1 MTVCTAFP
9 NPKSGA
15 LTSEFLRLCSENG
28 LSISPEIAEK
38 CVQHLLLVLEVNKT
52 TNLTR
57 ITDLHEALVLH
68 LFDSLTLLPYLCAAL
83 EGPCLD
89 MGTGAGFP
97 GIPLCLCSDRHFT
110 LLDSV
115 GKKVRAVSSFIESLG
130 LASRCEAVQDRVESF
145 AASHPSS
152 YVAVTARAMSS
163 LPVLVEYA
171 APLLVTGGYLIVSKG
186 NPTRD
191 ELNQG
196 NRAGKICGMRLVKQS
211 SLELPLDLGHR
222 EILVYERYAK
232 PQIALPRAV
241 GAAKKSPLG

>member
-1 MTVCTAFP
+1 MTVCAAFP
-9 NPKSGA
+9 NPKSDA

-68 LFDSLTLLPYLCAAL
+68 LFDSLTLLPYLCAVPD
-83 EGPCLD
+83 GPCLD

-115 GKKVRAVSSFIESLG
+115 GKKVHAVSSFIESLG
-130 LASRCEAVQDRVESF
+130 LASRCDAVQDRVESF
-145 AASHPSS
+145 ASS
-152 YVAVTARAMSS
+152 CPGSYAAVTARA
-163 LPVLVEYA
+163 LVEYA

-191 ELNQG
+191 ELDHG
-196 NRAGKICGMRLVKQS
+196 NRAAKICGMRFLQQS

-222 EILVYERYAK
+222 EILVYERCAK
-232 PQIALPRAV
+232 PQVVLPRAI

>member
-1 MTVCTAFP
+1 MCAAFL
-9 NPKSGA
+9 NPESNA
-15 LTSEFLRLCSENG
+15 LTSEFLHLCSENG
-28 LSISPEIAEK
+28 LSISPEIAER
-38 CVQHLLLVLEVNKT
+38 CVQHLLLVLEVNKAI
-52 TNLTR
+52 NLTR

-68 LFDSLTLLPYLCAAL
+68 IFDSLTLLPYLCAAPD
-83 EGPCLD
+83 GPCLD

-115 GKKVRAVSSFIESLG
+115 GKKVHAVSSFIKSLG
-130 LASRCEAVQDRVESF
+130 LASRCDAVQDRVESF
-145 AASHPSS
+145 ASS
-152 YVAVTARAMSS
+152 RRGSYAAVTARAMSS

-171 APLLVTGGYLIVSKG
+171 APLLVSGGYLLVSKG

-191 ELNQG
+191 ELDHG
-196 NRAGKICGMRLVKQS
+196 NRAAKICGMRFLQQS

-232 PQIALPRAV
+232 PQIALPRAI

>member
-1 MTVCTAFP
+1 VTESPAISIP
-9 NPKSGA
+9 ESDA
-15 LTSEFLRLCSENG
+15 LTSEFLRLCSEND
-28 LSISPEIAEK
+28 LSVSPEIAEG

-57 ITDLHEALVLH
+57 ITNLHEALVLH
-68 LFDSLTLLPYLCAAL
+68 IFDSLTLLPYLCAAP

-115 GKKVRAVSSFIESLG
+115 GKKVHAVSSFIEALG

-145 AASHPSS
+145 AASHPGS
-152 YVAVTARAMSS
+152 YAVVTARAMSS

-171 APLLVTGGYLIVSKG
+171 APLLVSGGYLIVSKG
-186 NPTRD
+186 NPARD
-191 ELNQG
+191 ELDQG
-196 NRAGKICGMRLVKQS
+196 DRAAKICGMRLVNQS

-232 PQIALPRAV
+232 PRVVLPRAV

>member
-1 MTVCTAFP
+1 MTVCAAFP
-9 NPKSGA
+9 NPKLDA

-28 LSISPEIAEK
+28 LSISPEIAER

-68 LFDSLTLLPYLCAAL
+68 IFDSLTLLPHLCAAPD
-83 EGPCLD
+83 GPCLD

-115 GKKVRAVSSFIESLG
+115 GKKVHAVSSFIKSLG
-130 LASRCEAVQDRVESF
+130 LASRCDAVQDRVESF
-145 AASHPSS
+145 ASS
-152 YVAVTARAMSS
+152 RPGSYAS

-191 ELNQG
+191 ELDQG

-232 PQIALPRAV
+232 PQIVLPRAV
-241 GAAKKSPLG
+241 GTAKKSPLC